1 MSGGA
6 LSRNFP
12 KRSAHALTRGEEVSA
27 SDLAL
32 AARIPAF
39 TGLKREMV
47 DALLS
52 EATVSK
58 LGRGQVLF
66 RQGDTAVSVVII
78 VDGWVK
84 LYRVTPSGDE
94 VVLDVLSEGESFTDA
109 VTISA
114 ALHRASA
121 CAVTRCRVVV
131 IPADHVVSCIREM
144 PEIGIALVVATSMH
158 LHQMVQRV
166 EQLTSQSAIQ
176 RVADFLISFA
186 PSTQGP
192 CRIAL
197 PYDKSLIAG
206 RLGLKPESLSRVFA
220 KLRLVGIDVRVSE
233 AVVNDVAVL
242 RRLVVNDQI
251 RFHGSEK
258 RGQAESFAVVR

>member
-1 MSGGA
+1 MPGGTV
-6 LSRNFP
+6 SRNFP
-12 KRSAHALTRGEEVSA
+12 KRSTHALTRGEEVSA
-27 SDLAL
+27 SDLAM
-32 AARIPAF
+32 AARMPGF
-39 TGLKREMV
+39 NGLKREML
-47 DALLS
+47 DALLR
-52 EATVSK
+52 EATVAK
-58 LGRGQVLF
+58 LGRGQLLF

-78 VDGWVK
+78 VEGWVK
-84 LYRVTPSGDE
+84 LYRVTPAGDE
-94 VVLDVLSEGESFTDA
+94 VVLNVLSEGESFTDA

-114 ALHRASA
+114 AVHTVSA
-121 CAVTRCRVVV
+121 CAVTRCRVLV
-131 IPADHVVSCIREM
+131 IPADHVVNCIREM
-144 PEIGIALVVATSMH
+144 PEIAIALVAATSMH
-158 LHQMVQRV
+158 LRQMVQRV

-186 PSTQGP
+186 PCTQGA

-233 AVVNDVAVL
+233 AVVSDVAVL
-242 RRLVVNDQI
+242 RRLVINDQI

-258 RGQAESFAVVR
+258 RGQSESFAVLR